1 MMLFLLGSIKRCK
14 RMTLK
19 TLLTI
24 TVLSVGVIAV
34 LYLLAIEIDTSSYVW
49 QSTDLA
55 SLVRDNHRTDCK
67 LCTSDGNCTE
77 FTSASPPTLDS
88 SSRHVES
95 SRKLSMVVLYDSN
108 RGDWSEDL
116 LSRLLENKRRYCLKH
131 NYDFIV
137 ANDIIDRT
145 RPVAWSKLMA
155 VLRQLNTH
163 DTVFYLDMDAIVM
176 NASVSLESL
185 LDNHHIFPS
194 HQYLLMTSDWN
205 GVNTGAFLA
214 RNSSWTQAFLR
225 AAWSQVISFS

>member
-1 MMLFLLGSIKRCK
+1 
-14 RMTLK
+14 
-19 TLLTI
+19 
-24 TVLSVGVIAV
+24 
-34 LYLLAIEIDTSSYVW
+34 
-49 QSTDLA
+49 
-55 SLVRDNHRTDCK
+55 
-67 LCTSDGNCTE
+67 
-77 FTSASPPTLDS
+77 
-88 SSRHVES
+88 
-95 SRKLSMVVLYDSN
+95 MVVLYDSN

-116 LSRLLENKRRYCLKH
+116 LSRLLENKKRYCLKH

-176 NASVSLESL
+176 NTSVSLEAL
-185 LDNHHIFPS
+185 LDNQHIFPS

-225 AAWSQVISFS
+225 AAWSQVIISCHNNMNLIFTHENFNIRLLRLSCCNLALLTAGNRIPSNLNSAQCICCCRRITGDVAGFQPFLLTPALLTWRRAGAG